1 MKKSISAKV
10 MTEMFHLWPKSTA
23 EERFKKYKE
32 AIEKGAKQTP
42 APDNIVTRYEDHEN
56 GGIFYANEKG
66 VSRYTVFY
74 IHGGAYEMDFI
85 QVHWEFIEKLVKET
99 NALVIAPAYRVVPF
113 GTYKEAYDLIVPV
126 YKKYCEDHPEKKIIM
141 MGDSAGGG
149 LALALA
155 EYFKKEGIRFPDE
168 LILYSPWVDIS
179 MENEEIKEYIPRE
192 PLLEAGTIW
201 PAAKGWA
208 ADLDLHDPLVSPI
221 YGDLKGLRNV
231 TVFLGTEEILYPDV
245 TKMFHMLD
253 ADVSNELIVG
263 EEMFHCYPLA
273 PIEEAKPACR
283 KIFHIVMR

>member
-1 MKKSISAKV
+1 MADSDNLRAKV
-10 MTEMFHLWPKSTA
+10 KEDVIRIMSETLEISP
-23 EERFKKYKE
+23 EEITSELQFNTDLPFDSLQLYE
-32 AIEKGAKQTP
+32 FVIDVEETY
-42 APDNIVTRYEDHEN
+42 NIR
-56 GGIFYANEKG
+56 
-66 VSRYTVFY
+66 
-74 IHGGAYEMDFI
+74 
-85 QVHWEFIEKLVKET
+85 L
-99 NALVIAPAYRVVPF
+99 
-113 GTYKEAYDLIVPV
+113 
-126 YKKYCEDHPEKKIIM
+126 
-141 MGDSAGGG
+141 
-149 LALALA
+149 
-155 EYFKKEGIRFPDE
+155 PDE

-263 EEMFHCYPLA
+263 EEIFHCYPLA